1 MVAAN
6 VLDCVAVSAAMLAAP
21 AWLRSRRARY
31 RPAGYPLRDFE
42 LAAFEPFFDA
52 DALASVRVARVEEF
66 RPWPLEGLLRRVGFA
81 GILPSSTVAGIA
93 LIDTV
98 VIVTPA
104 AHEQHVAS
112 LPLLFHEL
120 VHVEQ
125 YRALGVRGFLREYI
139 GGWLAAD
146 RCYDSIPLEMQA
158 FSLTDR
164 YESAPGE
171 PFSVAEAVRAHFG
184 RG

>member
-1 MVAAN
+1 MAAN
-6 VLDCVAVSAAMLAAP
+6 PLNRVAVAAAMLAAP
-21 AWLRSRRARY
+21 AWLRSRRDLY
-31 RPAGYPLRDFE
+31 RPAGHPLRDFE

-52 DALASVRVARVEEF
+52 EALASVRVARVEEF
-66 RPWPLEGLLRRVGFA
+66 RPWPLEGALRRVGFA
-81 GILPSSTVAGIA
+81 GILPSHSVAGIA

-146 RCYDSIPLEMQA
+146 RRYDEIPLEVQA
-158 FSLTDR
+158 FGLTER
-164 YESAPGE
+164 YESAPGD
-171 PFSVAEAVRAHFG
+171 PFSVAAAVRAG
-184 RG
+184 IAYG